1 MKVGIYKVK
10 WCYPTNDKEKTVCFI
25 DNDDLP
31 FFNGY
36 GQCFCS
42 KKDMFDRNKA
52 RKLSLLRALQDA
64 GMSKEE
70 RIPFWEA
77 YRTMTEVPR
86 WGR

>member
-1 MKVGIYKVK
+1 MKVGDLKVK
-10 WCYPTNDKEKTVCFI
+10 WHYPTDDKEKTVCTI
-25 DNDDLP
+25 ENDDLP
-31 FFNGY
+31 FPLGY

-70 RIPFWEA
+70 RLSFWET
-77 YRTMTEVPR
+77 YRTMTVKPR
-86 WGR
+86 W